1 MSVGSLEE
9 RPRMK
14 KPHRLGML
22 RRMDRYLQSLSVL
35 ALALLLAAC
44 GTMRSSVVVEPAPG
58 SGYNNPVASPV
69 APARTPIPGGTY
81 VVVKSDT
88 LYSIAFRKGVDFRDL
103 AQWNGIAAPYTI
115 RPGQRLTL
123 SPPSG
128 RTVAAQATRAPHTN
142 PPPNP
147 PRTSSPT
154 VVSAPSHP
162 PVTAS
167 TAATAPG
174 FEPVTAPPAAPSA
187 APAVAAT
194 AATASATAATQVAV
208 PIKKPAAPAVT
219 ATTTVVPVAGVPTP
233 APAAMPP
240 PAPTPAAAG
249 ASRAVSGVNW
259 RWPADGSL
267 LSRFQSGDAIPGI
280 EIAGKSGDP
289 VRAAADGVVVYSG
302 NGLVGYGEL
311 VIIKHNES
319 FLSAYGHNRKRLVKE
334 GQRVS
339 AGQQIA
345 EMGSTGATRNELEFQ
360 IRKDGNPVD
369 PLGYLPSR

>member
-1 MSVGSLEE
+1 
-9 RPRMK
+9 MK
-14 KPHRLGML
+14 KPRRVGML
-22 RRMDRYLQSLSVL
+22 PHMNRYLLSLS
-35 ALALLLAAC
+35 ALAMCLLLAAC
-44 GTMRSSVVVEPAPG
+44 GTMRSSVVVEPVAG
-58 SGYNNPVASPV
+58 SGYDNRVAGPVAQV
-69 APARTPIPGGTY
+69 RTPIPGGSY

-115 RPGQRLTL
+115 WPGQRLTL
-123 SPPSG
+123 SPPSA
-128 RTVAAQATRAPHTN
+128 RAVAGQASHAPPTN
-142 PPPNP
+142 PP
-147 PRTSSPT
+147 RASSPA

-162 PVTAS
+162 PVAAS
-167 TAATAPG
+167 TAAAAPG
-174 FEPVTAPPAAPSA
+174 FEPVTAPPASP
-187 APAVAAT
+187 AT
-194 AATASATAATQVAV
+194 AATSSMTTAAQVAAT
-208 PIKKPAAPAVT
+208 IKKPAAPAVT
-219 ATTTVVPVAGVPTP
+219 ATTAIVPVAGVPTP
-233 APAAMPP
+233 APATVPP
-240 PAPTPAAAG
+240 PAPTPVAAG

-267 LSRFQSGDAIPGI
+267 LSRFQHGDAIPGI

>member
-1 MSVGSLEE
+1 
-9 RPRMK
+9 
-14 KPHRLGML
+14 ML
-22 RRMDRYLQSLSVL
+22 LHMDRYLQSLIVL
-35 ALALLLAAC
+35 ATSLLLAAC
-44 GTMRSSVVVEPAPG
+44 GTMRSSVVVEPAAG
-58 SGYNNPVASPV
+58 SGYDNHVASAV
-69 APARTPIPGGTY
+69 APARTPIPGGSY

-115 RPGQRLTL
+115 WPGQRLTL
-123 SPPSG
+123 SPSG
-128 RTVAAQATRAPHTN
+128 RTVATQTTETPRA
-142 PPPNP
+142 
-147 PRTSSPT
+147 SSP
-154 VVSAPSHP
+154 VVVPAPPHPSTTASAAAPVFEPVTIPTTTSTATPTAATTASTTMTAP
-162 PVTAS
+162 PVTA
-167 TAATAPG
+167 
-174 FEPVTAPPAAPSA
+174 PV
-187 APAVAAT
+187 
-194 AATASATAATQVAV
+194 
-208 PIKKPAAPAVT
+208 KPVVPAVT
-219 ATTTVVPVAGVPTP
+219 ATTAIVPVAGVPAP
-233 APAAMPP
+233 APATVPP
-240 PAPTPAAAG
+240 PTPTPVAAG

-311 VIIKHNES
+311 VIIKHNDS

-339 AGQQIA
+339 AGQQVA

-369 PLGYLPSR
+369 PLGYLPPR